1 MFYSH
6 DEATM
11 LRNIETGQFHVA
23 EIEDDRYTTL
33 LQCYPSK
40 WHNQIKEAF
49 RFGDED
55 MISQLQDYFMRS
67 TVTTSFKVAN

>member
-6 DEATM
+6 DEASM

-23 EIEDDRYTTL
+23 KIEDEIYNKL
-33 LQCYPSK
+33 LKSYPNEG
-40 WHNQIKEAF
+40 HNQIKEAF
-49 RFGDED
+49 LFRDEH

>member
-6 DEATM
+6 DEASM
-11 LRNIETGQFHVA
+11 LRNIETRQFHVA
-23 EIEDDRYTTL
+23 KIEDEIYNKL
-33 LQCYPSK
+33 LKSYPNE

-49 RFGDED
+49 LFRDEH